1 MDLRE
6 SRNSLIRRLQATSQD
21 AGERK
26 LSPSSYALGM
36 PLAAVPNL
44 ESELDGLYALPLE
57 QFTKARNDLAARLRK
72 AHQDDVADMVRAL
85 KKPSTVAW
93 AANRL
98 ARDQPK
104 QVDAL
109 LQAAERLR
117 DAQQRSLAGEAKLD
131 EVGEA
136 SSAERE
142 AVRALLASAR
152 TALGERATAPLLERL
167 SQTLRA
173 AAIDETGRDL
183 LQRGRLTEE
192 LKAAGFGPLEAVAP
206 TRRRGDEVARAARE
220 RVTVL
225 RSEARRLDGEAREA
239 ERAAADAARAAQIL
253 GDEAAEK
260 RSEAE
265 RAASELAEAEADLGK
280 RR

>member
-1 MDLRE
+1 M
-6 SRNSLIRRLQATSQD
+6 S
-21 AGERK
+21 
-26 LSPSSYALGM
+26 
-36 PLAAVPNL
+36 LAAVPNL

-72 AHQDDVADMVRAL
+72 AHQDDVAATVRAL

-104 QVDAL
+104 QVDTL
-109 LQAAERLR
+109 LQAAEHLR
-117 DAQQRSLAGEAKLD
+117 DAQQRSLGSKAGAD
-131 EVGEA
+131 EVDEA
-136 SSAERE
+136 AAAERE

-152 TALGERATAPLLERL
+152 TVLGARATAPLLERL

-173 AAIDETGRDL
+173 AAIDATARTL

-192 LKAAGFGPLEAVAP
+192 LKAAGFGPLEAVTP
-206 TRRRGDEVARAARE
+206 SRRRGDEVARAARE
-220 RVTVL
+220 RVTAL
-225 RSEARRLDGEAREA
+225 RAEARRLDTEARVA
-239 ERAAADAARAAQIL
+239 EQAAADASRAAAIL
-253 GDEAAEK
+253 GDEAGEK
-260 RSEAE
+260 RVEAE
-265 RAASELAEAEADLGK
+265 RAASELADAEADLGK

>member
-1 MDLRE
+1 M
-6 SRNSLIRRLQATSQD
+6 S
-21 AGERK
+21 
-26 LSPSSYALGM
+26 
-36 PLAAVPNL
+36 LAAVPNL
-44 ESELDGLYALPLE
+44 ESELDGLYALPLA

-72 AHQDDVADMVRAL
+72 AHQDDVAAAVRAL

-93 AANRL
+93 VANSL
-98 ARDQPK
+98 AREQPK

-109 LQAAERLR
+109 LQAADQLR
-117 DAQQRSLAGEAKLD
+117 DAQQRSLGGQASAE

-136 SSAERE
+136 SAAERE
-142 AVRALLASAR
+142 ALRALLTSAR

-173 AAIDETGRDL
+173 AAIDESGRTL

-192 LKAAGFGPLEAVAP
+192 LKAAGFGPLEAVTP
-206 TRRRGDEVARAARE
+206 SRRRGDGVARAARE
-220 RVTVL
+220 RVKAL
-225 RSEARRLDGEAREA
+225 RSEARRLDTEARQA
-239 ERAAADAARAAQIL
+239 EQAASDAARAAEIL

-260 RSEAE
+260 RGEAR
-265 RAASELAEAEADLGK
+265 RAAAELEEAEADLGK